1 MQKQSKKSRPL
12 PVPLGLKQFI
22 FAVALFSTLFG
33 WRAFA
38 QSEVIP
44 TKAVV
49 PKEAQRIAGTANPQ
63 VRPKQSAP
71 QIISQPRPT
80 PVALTR
86 SSR

>member
-12 PVPLGLKQFI
+12 PVPLGLKQFV
-22 FAVALFSTLFG
+22 FAAALFSTLFG

-38 QSEVIP
+38 QSEVISS
-44 TKAVV
+44 KAIV
-49 PKEAQRIAGTANPQ
+49 PKQVQRTARTANPQ
-63 VRPKQSAP
+63 VRLKRKAS

>member
-12 PVPLGLKQFI
+12 PVPLGLKQFV
-22 FAVALFSTLFG
+22 FAAALFSTLFG

-38 QSEVIP
+38 QSEVILP
-44 TKAVV
+44 KAIV
-49 PKEAQRIAGTANPQ
+49 PKEAQRATGSASPQ
-63 VRPKQSAP
+63 VRQKQKAP
-71 QIISQPRPT
+71 QIVSQPRPT